1 MTKEVLDPTKGIY
14 FFFLVK
20 LIKYFLNINIYT
32 IPISLYI
39 CMYIYTHMFS
49 ISIALVLL
57 ISSKD
62 PYLC

>member
-39 CMYIYTHMFS
+39 CMYIYTHTFS
-49 ISIALVLL
+49 ISKALVLL
-57 ISSKD
+57 ISSMD

>member
-1 MTKEVLDPTKGIY
+1 MTNEVLDPTKGIY

-57 ISSKD
+57 ISSMD

>member
-20 LIKYFLNINIYT
+20 LIKDFLNINIYT

-39 CMYIYTHMFS
+39 CMYIYTHTFS

-57 ISSKD
+57 ISSMD

>member
-32 IPISLYI
+32 IPILSIYVYTYIHICFLSL
-39 CMYIYTHMFS
+39 
-49 ISIALVLL
+49 
-57 ISSKD
+57 
-62 PYLC
+62 